1 MVEWLKIRD
10 KNGDTYLV
18 NVDDIAC
25 ISKDGIDFQSSGRLW
40 IPLDVEEVERAI
52 AESRKTGEMIDRE
65 LAIHESDD
73 GYDGQCLSPA
83 DIVRWIE
90 SD

>member
-1 MVEWLKIRD
+1 MVDWLKIQD

-40 IPLDVEEVERAI
+40 IPMDVEEVERAI
-52 AESRKTGEMIDRE
+52 VESRKTGERE
-65 LAIHESDD
+65 
-73 GYDGQCLSPA
+73 
-83 DIVRWIE
+83 
-90 SD
+90 